1 MKRGINFEYDDLRK
15 RLYELRVQIKTTPNI
30 NLKEANKEVN
40 NILKRMKEL
49 EIELIKGGKGKWL
62 ILN

>member
-49 EIELIKGGKGKWL
+49 EIELIKGGKGK
-62 ILN
+62 